1 MKLLIIKTMHAVEDS
16 VVYITEYAK
25 QLRSFQNRINEISGN
40 IILPN
45 KNTKY
50 SLNFYDIKDKLEYL
64 NAELNKSDNIHRE
77 KHIQKL
83 KNTLNDWSKFRDE
96 FKDRIDTDFNIHH
109 VVIKNKD
116 QFRED
121 DKDRYF
127 GMNGEW
133 TETKGMFDLWP
144 SRFLKIDIS
153 LVCPEI
159 YNVNINGTIKHLLS
173 ENIEFYLD
181 IRGRY
186 IMQTKSETI
195 KNIGKDTVETSNK
208 NRWVGRLY
216 EVGDAHNYYSTI
228 ELLEFCWE

>member
-1 MKLLIIKTMHAVEDS
+1 MSNELNTFEEMSKFEKKQ
-16 VVYITEYAK
+16 K
-25 QLRSFQNRINEISGN
+25 QLLTQA
-40 IILPN
+40 LDQQ
-45 KNTKY
+45 K
-50 SLNFYDIKDKLEYL
+50 IK
-64 NAELNKSDNIHRE
+64 
-77 KHIQKL
+77 Q
-83 KNTLNDWSKFRDE
+83 
-96 FKDRIDTDFNIHH
+96 
-109 VVIKNKD
+109 
-116 QFRED
+116 
-121 DKDRYF
+121 DRYF

-133 TETKGMFDLWP
+133 TETRGMFDLWP

-228 ELLEFCWE
+228 ELLEFCWK

>member
-1 MKLLIIKTMHAVEDS
+1 MHTVENS
-16 VVYITEYAK
+16 GNRIVYMTEYAK
-25 QLRSFQNRINEISGN
+25 QLRSFQNKINEINGN

-50 SLNFYDIKDKLEYL
+50 SLNFYDIRDKLEYL
-64 NAELNKSDNIHRE
+64 NAEFNKSDNTHRE

-83 KNTLNDWSKFRDE
+83 KNLLNDWNKFKDA

-109 VVIKNKD
+109 VVLKNVY

-121 DKDRYF
+121 DKERYF

-133 TETKGMFDLWP
+133 TETRGMFDLWP
-144 SRFLKIDIS
+144 SRFFKINIS
-153 LVCPEI
+153 LVCPDI
-159 YNVNINGTIKHLLS
+159 YNVKINGNVKHLLS
-173 ENIEFYLD
+173 ENIDFYLD
-181 IRGRY
+181 IRSRY
-186 IMQTKSETI
+186 IMQIESKTR
-195 KNIGKDTVETSNK
+195 KNIDKNTVETYNK

-216 EVGDAHNYYSTI
+216 EVGDTNNYYSTI